1 MKHTVVEA
9 LFSRQEYL
17 ADCAAVPKSY
27 TITNH
32 ESGFG
37 TMGWA
42 FQAAVSDAAAAVWI
56 KGADDGEEDLL
67 RVAYVYDRFDNA
79 MKRYIGFAHR
89 ERDAEADPALRGR
102 QCLAARDLETLQ
114 QAEREGQVAWTRDR
128 DYAVKEAVTQ
138 AIAQG
143 EVVRSTIY
151 DRDMDHLGERC
162 AQYKKDAETAVG
174 KEICAGSMI
183 STHAFNL
190 AQSALRSK
198 LEREQRVELRVARD
212 EAVGEALQLGE
223 VVHFSQYSRAVEAQE
238 HAADALRTAKEA
250 LKATTA
256 QLEAAR
262 KESARSTS
270 VMVASEIAAGR
281 VVRQSTY
288 AVGLADAV
296 QQAVEYGTVFDRA
309 AIDRMLEHQRKGM
322 RKAVFAALGKETED
336 ADTK

>member
-1 MKHTVVEA
+1 
-9 LFSRQEYL
+9 
-17 ADCAAVPKSY
+17 
-27 TITNH
+27 
-32 ESGFG
+32 
-37 TMGWA
+37 
-42 FQAAVSDAAAAVWI
+42 
-56 KGADDGEEDLL
+56 
-67 RVAYVYDRFDNA
+67 
-79 MKRYIGFAHR
+79 
-89 ERDAEADPALRGR
+89 
-102 QCLAARDLETLQ
+102 
-114 QAEREGQVAWTRDR
+114 
-128 DYAVKEAVTQ
+128 
-138 AIAQG
+138 
-143 EVVRSTIY
+143 
-151 DRDMDHLGERC
+151 
-162 AQYKKDAETAVG
+162 
-174 KEICAGSMI
+174 MI